1 MTARVFLSELRVFWL
16 WLWLPLLLTGCFN
29 NDSLPRTTSGA
40 GKIAEER
47 SSVVDLID
55 SEDLILDLSPR
66 LSRLAASL
74 KTNNSFRLS
83 FAESKSRVLQSVSD
97 INSVLS
103 PVEDNP
109 GVSIGQLK
117 VTEKRGRIED
127 PWHSINQFVDKWA
140 FAKFG
145 VKSAK
150 FKDRSRTEFEMKT
163 VFYGRF
169 QSAKQVLGAN
179 ATQSVVFKK
188 IDGQWQLTNW
198 FQDTFDLTATKTPL
212 FDNVTE
218 SVIADKQVRDAVT
231 RSVHEEYI
239 VNVVNTGITP
249 VYDRKYLPFAD
260 VEMNHATPSVSV
272 VDLDQD
278 GWDDLF
284 VTARWSRPV
293 FLRNQQDGTFDD
305 LTKEIGI
312 SIPGLVNCSCFTD
325 IDNDGDLDLLL
336 GRAMEPILFME
347 NRDGRFHDVTAEKSD
362 LGDLYFVSAISASD
376 INRDGLIDFY
386 LSTYGPAGDNRGV
399 DWKSMF
405 LSSEQRQILNEKERN
420 DHMWVDFPG
429 PPNVIVMNRGDGR
442 LEQVPVDS
450 LVSQWHNS
458 FQSAWADFDSDGDDD
473 LYVCNDFAPGGFLIN
488 ETATGTD
495 TPTFSDGIPKSFPS
509 GTMGFGMG
517 ISWADYD
524 GDADLDLYVS
534 NMYSKAGKRILNQLP
549 NNDPRFVVS
558 ATGNYLFEN
567 GDGVFKQMAGPA
579 KDQLPVHQVGW
590 SYGGQFADFNND
602 GKPDIYVPSGFFT
615 APDTGGSEVDL

>member
-1 MTARVFLSELRVFWL
+1 MIERDYLSNLNSF
-16 WLWLPLLLTGCFN
+16 WLWLPLLLLAGCYD
-29 NDSLPRTTSGA
+29 NDARINKASGPI
-40 GKIAEER
+40 IAEER
-47 SSVVDLID
+47 STVVDLID
-55 SEDLILDLSPR
+55 SEDLILDLTPQ
-66 LSRLAASL
+66 LGKLAASL
-74 KTNNSFRLS
+74 TSANSFRLGIN
-83 FAESKSRVLQSVSD
+83 ESDGSVLQSLSD
-97 INSVLS
+97 ISSVLS
-103 PVEDNP
+103 PIPDNP
-109 GVSIGQLK
+109 PVSSGQLE
-117 VTEKRGRIED
+117 VIEKSGKIED
-127 PWHSINQFVDKWA
+127 PWKSINQFVDRWE

-145 VKSAK
+145 VKSAD
-150 FKDRSRTEFEMKT
+150 FKDRSRTKFEMKT

-169 QSAKQVLGAN
+169 YSAGQTFGAKASQSI
-179 ATQSVVFKK
+179 VFKK
-188 IDGQWQLTNW
+188 VNGKWELSNW
-198 FQDTFDLTATKTPL
+198 IQDTFALTAARTPL
-212 FDNVTE
+212 FENVTE
-218 SVIADKQVRDAVT
+218 SAITDQQVRDSVT

-293 FLRNQQDGTFDD
+293 FLRNQRDGTFDD
-305 LTKEIGI
+305 QTKEIGI
-312 SIPGLVNCSCFTD
+312 SIPGLVNCSSFVD
-325 IDNDGDLDLLL
+325 VDNDGDLDLLL
-336 GRAMEPILFME
+336 GRAMEPVMLLE
-347 NRDGRFHDVTAEKSD
+347 NRDGQFHDVTAAKSD

-405 LSSEQRQILNEKERN
+405 LPPEQRKILNTKEKN

-429 PPNVIVMNRGDGR
+429 PPNVIVMNRGGGR
-442 LEQVPVDS
+442 LEQLPADS

-488 ETATGTD
+488 ETSIGAD
-495 TPTFSDGIPKSFPS
+495 TPTFSDGISSSFPS

-517 ISWADYD
+517 VSWADYD

-534 NMYSKAGKRILNQLP
+534 NMYSKAGKRILKQLQD
-549 NNDPRFVVS
+549 NDPRFVVS

-567 GDGVFKQMAGPA
+567 SDGVLNQRAGPN